1 MQDCGIS
8 SLKKRERERLTS
20 ANGFDIEDFE
30 FEFKVSAELS
40 NMKAV

>member
-8 SLKKRERERLTS
+8 SLKERERLTS

-40 NMKAV
+40 NTKAV